1 MRYTFREIMAAF
13 DVIRQRNLKRTAAQ
27 KDLRVSLRGGVDTDN
42 AKEQELV
49 EEQIM
54 VAFDIQ
60 KTLAPLGEDEL
71 D

>member
-1 MRYTFREIMAAF
+1 MAAF
-13 DVIRQRNLKRTAAQ
+13 DVIRQRNLKKIAAQ
-27 KDLRVSLRGGVDTDN
+27 KDLRISLRGGVDTDSMK
-42 AKEQELV
+42 ADELV

-54 VAFDIQ
+54 VALDTQ